1 MSQRLHLSAFIK
13 SPPNCIKRRK
23 EKWYT
28 KAKAPQSNPTGKFY
42 YAPCS
47 SKRENP
53 RKGYIFYGIALMSFR
68 CGSFSAFEWRW
79 KAYFVGTE
87 CAVVVFISD
96 WRDSLFVISYIYFLS
111 HRRFHMASFVNQFII
126 IKYRSGDRKW
136 HVTDIYI
143 FSLFYGFYGCCFF
156 FLLMKLS
163 ISWWCEREGW
173 QRIKNGPRVY

>member
-1 MSQRLHLSAFIK
+1 MPFFSMYNFRIIKSCSITQFNYVESLVISSKFTSQPSWQKNEAMSQRLHLSAFIK

-68 CGSFSAFEWRW
+68 CGSFSAFKWRW
-79 KAYFVGTE
+79 KAYLVGTE

-96 WRDSLFVISYIYFLS
+96 WRDSLFHIFFLPSSLS
-111 HRRFHMASFVNQFII
+111 HGVIR
-126 IKYRSGDRKW
+126 
-136 HVTDIYI
+136 
-143 FSLFYGFYGCCFF
+143 
-156 FLLMKLS
+156 
-163 ISWWCEREGW
+163 
-173 QRIKNGPRVY
+173 